1 MSYVDLLE
9 EDKPIAQQKFVCV
22 SFISPENILKKKE
35 IFLFEKFIQNWD
47 FLKSMQKYA
56 SFTGFLSYKYNLPA
70 DQLSQDF
77 TDFCKEEHEKLSK
90 ESIEDDYKS
99 FLDKYTES
107 LELEFNKEH
116 KFQTNTRGIKIRGVY
131 PTQEEAEMRAKMLR
145 ENDPH
150 FDVFVGPVGLWMP
163 WDPDAYRT
171 GKVEH
176 LEAQLNELM
185 ANKQQNEANAKD
197 YFEQRVKETKIKA
210 HEENKKKAME
220 HGNKLTQKI
229 DENGNLINI
238 TNMEEVK
245 QTLFGDKKY
254 T

>member
-1 MSYVDLLE
+1 MAYVDLLE

-35 IFLFEKFIQNWD
+35 LFFFERFIKNWD

-56 SFTGFLSYKYNLPA
+56 SFTGFLSYKYGLPA

-77 TDFCKEEHEKLSK
+77 SEFCKEEQDKLSK

-99 FLDKYTES
+99 FLDKYTDT

-131 PTQEEAEMRAKMLR
+131 PTQEEAEMRAKLLR
-145 ENDPH
+145 EHDPH

-220 HGNKLTQKI
+220 NGNKLTQKI

-238 TNMEEVK
+238 TNMEEIK
-245 QTLFGDKKY
+245 QTLFGDKK
-254 T
+254 

>member
-1 MSYVDLLE
+1 MAYVDLLE

-35 IFLFEKFIQNWD
+35 LFLFEKFIKNWD

-77 TDFCKEEHEKLSK
+77 TDFCKEEQDKLSK

-197 YFEQRVKETKIKA
+197 YFEQRVKETKLKA

-229 DENGNLINI
+229 DEHGNLINL

-245 QTLFGDKKY
+245 QTLFGDKK
-254 T
+254 

>member
-1 MSYVDLLE
+1 MEYVDLLE

-22 SFISPENILKKKE
+22 SFIKPENILKKKE
-35 IFLFEKFIQNWD
+35 LFFFERFIKNWD

-77 TDFCKEEHEKLSK
+77 SDFCKEEQDKLSK
-90 ESIEDDYKS
+90 ETIEDDYKS
-99 FLDKYTES
+99 FLDKYTDS

-145 ENDPH
+145 EHDPH

-245 QTLFGDKKY
+245 QSLFGDKK
-254 T
+254 

>member
-22 SFISPENILKKKE
+22 SFLSPETILKQKE
-35 IFLFEKFIQNWD
+35 HFFFEQFVKNWD

-56 SFTGFLSYKYNLPA
+56 AFTGFLSYKYNLPA
-70 DQLSQDF
+70 DQLTQDF
-77 TDFCKEEHEKLSK
+77 SEFCKEEMEALSK
-90 ESIEDDYKS
+90 ESVLDDYKT
-99 FLDKYTES
+99 FLDKYTDS
-107 LELEFNKEH
+107 LELEFNK
-116 KFQTNTRGIKIRGVY
+116 KNDFQTNTRGLKIRGVY
-131 PTQEEAEMRAKMLR
+131 PSQEEAEKRAKLLR

-150 FDVFVGPVGLWMP
+150 FDVFVGPVGVWMP

-176 LEAQLNELM
+176 LEAELNQLM
-185 ANKQQNEANAKD
+185 DNKQKNEASAKE
-197 YFEQRVKETKIKA
+197 YFDQRVKETKRKA

-220 HGNKLTQKI
+220 NGNKLTQTI
-229 DENGNLINI
+229 DEQGNLVNVR
-238 TNMEEVK
+238 NMEEVK
-245 QTLFGDKKY
+245 NALFGKD

>member
-1 MSYVDLLE
+1 MDYVDLLE

-22 SFISPENILKKKE
+22 SFISPENILKQKE
-35 IFLFEKFIQNWD
+35 LFLFERFIKNWD

-77 TDFCKEEHEKLSK
+77 SDFCKEEQDKLSK

-99 FLDKYTES
+99 FLDKYTDS

-145 ENDPH
+145 EHDPH

-176 LEAQLNELM
+176 LESQLNELM

-220 HGNKLTQKI
+220 NGNKLTQKI

-238 TNMEEVK
+238 TNMEEIK
-245 QTLFGDKKY
+245 QTLFGDKKSN
-254 T
+254 

>member
-1 MSYVDLLE
+1 MDYVDLLE

-35 IFLFEKFIQNWD
+35 LFLFERFIKNWD

-77 TDFCKEEHEKLSK
+77 SDFCKEEQDKLSK

-99 FLDKYTES
+99 FLDKYTDS

-145 ENDPH
+145 EHDPH

-220 HGNKLTQKI
+220 NGNKLTQKI

-238 TNMEEVK
+238 TNMEEIK
-245 QTLFGDKKY
+245 QTLFGDKKLN
-254 T
+254 